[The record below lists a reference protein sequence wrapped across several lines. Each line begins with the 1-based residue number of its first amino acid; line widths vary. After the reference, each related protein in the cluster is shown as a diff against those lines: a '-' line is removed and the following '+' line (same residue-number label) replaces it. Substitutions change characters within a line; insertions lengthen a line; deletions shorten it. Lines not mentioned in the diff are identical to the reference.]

1 MESVVSCCDNS
12 RSCHEGLA
20 KHLTLSLRA
29 QLSGRKR
36 GVGICRQGIQPLLQK
51 TKWKAQL
58 CKNGPPDPTVALPF
72 LPSAV
77 SNISTEEQCQYLDL
91 EEPET

>member
-1 MESVVSCCDNS
+1 MRGWQN
-12 RSCHEGLA
+12 
-20 KHLTLSLRA
+20 TLPCLCA
-29 QLSGRKR
+29 LSFRGEKR